1 MAHISAN
8 FDLTLSLFG
17 DILKESDEY
26 SVMIKDD
33 AMEKKDA
40 TVIDLDK
47 LEKNAALTK
56 EELIYMEECDSLCD
70 TIREKVK
77 NNVESARQT
86 PEELVCQPCFFINGG
101 RGSGK
106 TTLLRAVRKHICA
119 HDATTGEKIYEL
131 AAIDPTELAV
141 TENFFIHI
149 LGRIQKSLLELK
161 SMSALSDENKAH
173 FRNAR
178 ESIQKMSKGLGLLLR
193 RPGDGS
199 NSTDSEF
206 FVQQSVDDCV
216 SGFELKQEFARLVET
231 LCKLRNVDALLVTVD
246 DADMNFNKCSE
257 IFETV
262 RKYLINARMVF
273 VFAGDLKLYTM
284 VVRGMQMRHF
294 GKLLLEY
301 DSDRKEHRFNLLD
314 VLEDQYAMKLFP
326 VENRESL
333 SDFSGVLHRKIKI
346 KDSEGKKID
355 LEHYLREH
363 LASMVKEHYYPVIA
377 DFLRRLT
384 TRSALQ
390 LIAYWVK
397 NIRPGVAQP
406 ISAVWTEG
414 IRQIAMQALIKH
426 KVDSQGV
433 HHEGLPA
440 LIPAVIRHVQS
451 LNQGVGGA
459 SLSAD
464 MGDDSQKMVSFFL
477 SAEAMRFVQ
486 TPASVLQYVLRVFPA
501 LESSSEEMSI
511 EQHLH
516 SESSRQWGA
525 VCTARMMSKMNLLES
540 EGKLFANGVIP
551 LLSLPWEVGY
561 ESPLRISVQDFV
573 GRFTETAQSLQD
585 EEETCA
591 VLAICHSFS
600 HVVEQGRGT
609 YCLSVFNL
617 LNTVSRLMA
626 IKKAPKAA
634 LCASINDILLSATTI
649 PVVSRQVSSSS
660 AVKRRSRD
668 TSDVQLLRGG
678 EPCDFKKLRFSPVRR
693 GIDSMVN
700 KIYQWITNMNNEKVV
715 VPPYE
720 LRNVWSSFIL
730 SSQLVTNSAKMEALD
745 ARNLVQAGVL
755 FKAYLN
761 AFLEYG
767 DMSESSHMQKVMK
780 SIAACPLCEWWLN
793 ATDES
798 STVFNH
804 CNQINIGPVQLNMG
818 KETAKNFILMK
829 LKTATE
835 AIRHQGLRY
844 FENIVNGYIWKLM
857 EVYDKASIQAQM
869 RCESTVIPLYEKLVG
884 LRQKKGERKGPLGKR
899 EKNVYVSRIVSS
911 LKNELILKHEKSQ
924 FDFKDM
930 CHKTQKE
937 YEDNLDLD
945 IEERT
950 NRICQKLVG
959 VCNEGELSDLIKN
972 NMRGSESEHGMLMTS
987 KGNGLVKACNDCM
1000 NAISVN
1006 VEKLINERIAD
1017 RREALIR
1024 QIRDLEE

>member
-406 ISAVWTEG
+406 LSAVWTEG
-414 IRQIAMQALIKH
+414 IRQIAMQSLIKH
-426 KVDSQGV
+426 KVDSLAI

-440 LIPAVIRHVQS
+440 LIPAVIRHAQS
-451 LNQGVGGA
+451 LKHGVNGA
-459 SLSAD
+459 ALTSD

-477 SAEAMRFVQ
+477 LSEVMRFVQ
-486 TPASVLQYVLRVFPA
+486 SPASLLQYVLRTFPA
-501 LESSSEEMSI
+501 LESTSDELSI
-511 EQHLH
+511 EQHLY
-516 SESSRQWGA
+516 SEGSRQWGA
-525 VCTARMMSKMNLLES
+525 ECTARMLPKMNLLES

-551 LLSLPWEVGY
+551 LLSQSQEVGY
-561 ESPLRISVQDFV
+561 GSIARISAQNFV
-573 GRFTETAQSLQD
+573 NKLIETVESHHDAD
-585 EEETCA
+585 VACA
-591 VLAICHSFS
+591 GLAICHSFS
-600 HVVEQGRGT
+600 HVVERGRGL

-617 LNTVSRLMA
+617 LNTVCLLME
-626 IKKAPKAA
+626 IKQISEIS
-634 LCASINDILLSATTI
+634 LRESINDVLLGATTI
-649 PVVSRQVSSSS
+649 PVVSRQATSSS
-660 AVKRRSRD
+660 VDKRRIQD
-668 TSDVQLLRGG
+668 TSDVQVIKGG
-678 EPCDFKKLRFSPVRR
+678 ESCDFRKLRFSQ
-693 GIDSMVN
+693 IN
-700 KIYQWITNMNNEKVV
+700 KEINQVVDRIYKWRINMKHEEIV

-720 LRNVWSSFIL
+720 LRNLWSSFIL
-730 SSQLVTNSAKMEALD
+730 SCQLVTNSAKLESLD
-745 ARNLVQAGVL
+745 AKSLAQAGIL
-755 FKAYLN
+755 FKRYLQ

-767 DMSESSHMQKVMK
+767 GQTGSPQLRKLM
-780 SIAACPLCEWWLN
+780 IAIEECPLCEWWIN
-793 ATDES
+793 ATDDVS
-798 STVFNH
+798 VVFAC
-804 CNQINIGPVQLNMG
+804 CNQINIGPVQLHMTR
-818 KETAKNFILMK
+818 EDAENFVSMK
-829 LKTATE
+829 LQTE
-835 AIRHQGLRY
+835 EDTIRNHGEHY
-844 FENIVNGYIWKLM
+844 FENVVGNSKREMAEMCII
-857 EVYDKASIQAQM
+857 ASNQS
-869 RCESTVIPLYEKLVG
+869 RKDCEFELIPLYEQFVALKKKRG
-884 LRQKKGERKGPLGKR
+884 LRKGGMGKR
-899 EKNVYVSRIVSS
+899 EKEKYIRRFVESIQFELGTVCENSQLNINDLYRKCKEDYERI
-911 LKNELILKHEKSQ
+911 LA
-924 FDFKDM
+924 
-930 CHKTQKE
+930 T
-937 YEDNLDLD
+937 D
-945 IEERT
+945 IDERT
-950 NRICQKLVG
+950 KSICQNFGSVS
-959 VCNEGELSDLIKN
+959 NERELSDLIKN
-972 NMRGSESEHGMLMTS
+972 KTRGIVGEYEILRSS
-987 KGNGLVKACNDCM
+987 KGRNLARSCHDYMKQVRQ
-1000 NAISVN
+1000 N
-1006 VEKLINERIAD
+1006 VERLIKDTIMR
-1017 RREALIR
+1017 RREELMRNIRALG
-1024 QIRDLEE
+1024 E